1 MRTPLLASLT
11 LGFFLVCLMRV
22 LAQAPVAAAPER
34 IPDGKGSTTGAGKFV
49 PAAVKEDRPA
59 VSPAQV
65 EKQLREAL
73 KVEETAPGKFRIG
86 SVKFDAA
93 NRTVSL
99 PAKVNMR
106 GGVIEYVL
114 TTESGKAH
122 EALLTTK
129 ASPQDLHMAC
139 VLLGMKGTPLTGGA
153 GEAMKLQP
161 VGSVKISVLWET
173 YGPV

>member
-1 MRTPLLASLT
+1 MP
-11 LGFFLVCLMRV
+11 
-22 LAQAPVAAAPER
+22 AQAPVAAAPER

-99 PAKVNMR
+99 PAKVKPSPASLSSSTAAPAALQEDNSSSSKAPALDR
-106 GGVIEYVL
+106 AA
-114 TTESGKAH
+114 TSGLKLNCCHSRKPGSAR
-122 EALLTTK
+122 
-129 ASPQDLHMAC
+129 
-139 VLLGMKGTPLTGGA
+139 KGHLDTGNFPPSLVTSYLGA
-153 GEAMKLQP
+153 GAGIGASQRFC
-161 VGSVKISVLWET
+161 SIHC
-173 YGPV
+173 